1 MEQIIFYLSQFFNI
15 KIILTYKILIKI
27 HMDELK
33 NQHLYSPKAH
43 ENKALNLIENEK
55 EKENQNIIS

>member
-1 MEQIIFYLSQFFNI
+1 
-15 KIILTYKILIKI
+15 
-27 HMDELK
+27 MDELK